1 MSLSIRYT
9 LMILTNKNSLLLH
22 FNWSPL
28 KTVIVLLLFY
38 GIYKA
43 SSSVRISKQS
53 FLRLKITFLFF
64 MYIVFVLMIRRFIV
78 MKSVINANFERILQL
93 ERMLLYLFV
102 SCRWSRR
109 LEFDLDSKYNTITYV
124 SMKGAKIVYFSLEV
138 NF

>member
-53 FLRLKITFLFF
+53 FLPLKITFLFF

-93 ERMLLYLFV
+93 ERMLLYLLV

-138 NF
+138 DF